1 MKTKLIGFLATVGLA
16 ALAVGCDNPTDV
28 PSCLVG
34 RGSWVLKYTQQG
46 TPGSG
51 PCDNRPGDIVKIEKF
66 QAFPQP
72 GQSVPIP
79 SLAIKPRV
87 LRSTAATVPPPDA
100 TVDQRTDLAFGAF
113 SSVRAQNNLC
123 TVPTLVPAHAV
134 ATSGSAGNLKTH
146 DVEYAF
152 SNVTFLDDPAHAG
165 TQLSADLTLTVDTSC
180 VASYKVEGLYSINYG
195 LLQYVIGVGNAPCIT
210 DSDCSAFP
218 QPVTDPAIAL
228 NPSGSGIAPDYA
240 VHCDVPLGQ
249 FLHVGPLADVYGIG
263 ILGDQM
269 TDSAGNVH
277 DVGACF
283 LSKPFPSL
291 CDGDSDPAC
300 AIQKPG

>member
-1 MKTKLIGFLATVGLA
+1 MKTKLIGFLAVAGIA
-16 ALAVGCDNPTDV
+16 ALASGCDTPSDV

-34 RGSWVLKYTQQG
+34 RGDWVLKYTETDA
-46 TPGSG
+46 TPPSG
-51 PCDNRPGDIVKIEKF
+51 LCANRAGDFVRIEKF

-72 GQSVPIP
+72 GQAAPIP
-79 SLAIKPRV
+79 NLAIKPRA
-87 LRSTAATVPPPDA
+87 LRGFQAAPDA
-100 TVDQRTDLAFGAF
+100 TIDQRTDDAFGAF
-113 SSVRAQNNLC
+113 TSVRATNNLC
-123 TVPTLVPAHAV
+123 SVPTLTAA
-134 ATSGSAGNLKTH
+134 SGTAKSGNAFDLKGH
-146 DVEYAF
+146 DLNYQFA
-152 SNVTFLDDPAHAG
+152 NVTIFDDPAHAG

-180 VASYKVEGLYSINYG
+180 VAHYKVEGLYSINYG
-195 LLQYVIGVGNAPCIT
+195 LLQYVIGIGPAPCLT
-210 DSDCSAFP
+210 DSDCSAYP

-249 FLHVGPLADVYGIG
+249 GIHIGILDDPYGVG

-269 TDSAGNVH
+269 TDSAGNSH

-283 LSKPFPSL
+283 LAKPFPSL

-300 AIQKPG
+300 AIQKPTK

>member
-16 ALAVGCDNPTDV
+16 ALAVGCDSPTDV

-34 RGSWVLKYTQQG
+34 RGTWVLKYTQQG
-46 TPGSG
+46 TPGTG
-51 PCDNRPGDIVKIEKF
+51 PCDARAGDFVKIEKF

-72 GQSVPIP
+72 GQAVPIP

-87 LRSTAATVPPPDA
+87 LRTTASTVPAPDA

-113 SSVRAQNNLC
+113 TSVRAANNLC
-123 TVPTLVPAHAV
+123 SVPTLAPAHAT
-134 ATSGSAGNLKTH
+134 ATSSSAGALRGH

-152 SNVTFLDDPAHAG
+152 SNVTFLDDPSHAG

-180 VASYKVEGLYSINYG
+180 VATYKVEGLYSINYG
-195 LLQYVIGVGNAPCIT
+195 LLQILGGLGNAPCT
-210 DSDCSAFP
+210 NDADCSAFP
-218 QPVTDPAIAL
+218 QSTSVI

-249 FLHVGPLADVYGIG
+249 AIG
-263 ILGDQM
+263 I
-269 TDSAGNVH
+269 AGVVGIPGSIDGNP
-277 DVGACF
+277 VGACF
-283 LSKPFPSL
+283 LAKPFPSL
-291 CDGDSDPAC
+291 CDGDNDPAC
-300 AIQKPG
+300 ANQKPG